1 MFQTQPRVS
10 NRGRRAALSAAT
22 TLMIGCQRFTGVPG
36 FRSEISADDFGVNL
50 KVIVLA
56 LLALLVFAGCVSK
69 AVDGAPPSAIAIET
83 VASSTSSW
91 DGAAYAAYPSGQP
104 EISVVKF
111 TIAPHTTMQW
121 HSHPMPN
128 AGYVLSGELTI
139 EKSDGTRKH
148 FVAGEVIPETV
159 SSGHR
164 GISGAE
170 PVVLIVFYAGTP
182 ALPLSQQPPVRQ
194 GK

>member
-1 MFQTQPRVS
+1 MK
-10 NRGRRAALSAAT
+10 L
-22 TLMIGCQRFTGVPG
+22 
-36 FRSEISADDFGVNL
+36 
-50 KVIVLA
+50 IVLA
-56 LLALLVFAGCVSK
+56 LFVLLILAGCVSK
-69 AVDGAPPSAIAIET
+69 AADGAFPSAIGIET
-83 VASSTSSW
+83 LASSTSSW

-139 EKSDGTRKH
+139 EKRDGTRKH

-159 SSGHR
+159 GSVHR

-170 PVVLIVFYAGTP
+170 PVVLIVFYAGTSG
-182 ALPLSQQPPVRQ
+182 LPLSQQPPVRQ